1 MRTFIAIDIPEK
13 IKKEVLKIQEQLPP
27 FEGKKTEFENLHLT
41 LKFLGEVSDD
51 KIEKVKEK
59 LREIQFNP
67 FETEID
73 SLGFF
78 DNRKSNKYEQSLIVW
93 LHMKNCDE
101 LQKQVDSKLERLF
114 EKEKRFMSH
123 LTIARVKSV
132 ENKKKFT
139 EKLYKINIPKMN
151 FYVNNFILKESVL
164 TSPGSIYKNI
174 EIYRG
179 KI

>member
-1 MRTFIAIDIPEK
+1 MRTFIAIDIPEEIKEK
-13 IKKEVLKIQEQLPP
+13 IIGIQKQLPE
-27 FEGKKTEFENLHLT
+27 FKGKLTEFENLHLT
-41 LKFLGEVSDD
+41 LKFLGEISKE

-59 LREIQFNP
+59 LGEIRFNP

-73 SLGFF
+73 SLGIF

-101 LQKQVDSKLERLF
+101 LQKQIDSKLERLF
-114 EKEKRFMSH
+114 AKEKRFMSH

-132 ENKKKFT
+132 ENKKEFT

-151 FYVNNFILKESVL
+151 FYINNFILKESVL
-164 TSPGSIYKNI
+164 TPKGSIYKDI
-174 EIYRG
+174 GIY
-179 KI
+179 K